1 MLSNLLK
8 NLSILKKFLFINFI
22 FFTIIGI
29 FLFIYLK
36 NVQPNLIKKK
46 SSNHIEV
53 INNTIDNLTRLN
65 VEFVEDDIRK
75 FLFSTRF
82 LFQNLDRVI
91 FFDNQLNLIGDTDTL
106 DLDPRSFSQRLD
118 IVEFEVLT
126 EKKTKEITE
135 KKNIDFRKAKV
146 QFVHELVKWSG
157 LDKLP
162 KGSRIL
168 DVGCGIGGSSRILA
182 EYYEFN
188 VTGITISPAQVKRAR
203 ELTAHGLDC
212 NFQVMDALDLKFEDG
227 SFDAVWS
234 VEAGAH
240 MNDKTRFADE
250 MLRTLRPGGYLALAD
265 WNSRDLGAYPPSFFE
280 KLVLKQLLE
289 QWVHPNFISINEFS
303 NILITNENSSGRV
316 ISENWNSY
324 TNPSWYDSIVE
335 GIRRPFVIL
344 SLGPFAIVKS
354 IREIPTILLMNWAF
368 RKGLMEF
375 GVYKCRG

>member
-1 MLSNLLK
+1 MFELLLPLFLIILSLFALFFIWRINARKYISSGTVASAYDSWTQDKLLER
-8 NLSILKKFLFINFI
+8 LW
-22 FFTIIGI
+22 GE
-29 FLFIYLK
+29 
-36 NVQPNLIKKK
+36 
-46 SSNHIEV
+46 HIHLGFYPSE
-53 INNTIDNLTRLN
+53 
-65 VEFVEDDIRK
+65 
-75 FLFSTRF
+75 
-82 LFQNLDRVI
+82 
-91 FFDNQLNLIGDTDTL
+91 
-106 DLDPRSFSQRLD
+106 
-118 IVEFEVLT
+118 
-126 EKKTKEITE
+126 
-135 KKNIDFRKAKV
+135 KNIDFRQAKV

-157 LDKLP
+157 LDKMP

-182 EYYEFN
+182 KHYGFN

-203 ELTAHGLDC
+203 ELTPFGLNC

-240 MNDKTRFADE
+240 MNDKNKFADE

-265 WNSRDLGAYPPSFFE
+265 WNSRDLRAYPPSFFE

-289 QWVHPNFISINEFS
+289 QWVHPNFISINEFGK
-303 NILITNENSSGRV
+303 ILSTNKNSAGTV
-316 ISENWNSY
+316 TYENWNFY
-324 TNPSWYDSIVE
+324 TNPSWYDSIIE
-335 GIRRPFVIL
+335 GIRRPFAIL
-344 SLGPFAIVKS
+344 SLGPLALVKS